1 MCEKLPSTGDVLHE
15 AAEHGIAR
23 GAAAADVDALLQ
35 RALDEGYLLALR
47 FNRGC
52 TDARLGLAEVR
63 LTQARRAAACG
74 DVAHATEWATASA
87 DAYAAALAN
96 PGALG
101 TLAERCEV
109 QYNFACAA
117 SNCGACAVLV
127 SNALGDVPVQR
138 GLMTPCG
145 LRRAPGR
152 CESSHPA
159 AAPVRRYHPGG
170 GPG

>member
-1 MCEKLPSTGDVLHE
+1 MHE

-47 FNRGC
+47 FNRSG

-63 LTQARRAAACG
+63 LTQARRAAAAG
-74 DVAHATEWATASA
+74 DAAHATEWAAASA

-101 TLAERCEV
+101 TLGERCEV

-117 SNCGACAVLV
+117 CNCGACPLCC
-127 SNALGDVPVQR
+127 
-138 GLMTPCG
+138 CG
-145 LRRAPGR
+145 
-152 CESSHPA
+152 SHERSA
-159 AAPVRRYHPGG
+159 CSFEA
-170 GPG
+170 